1 MSSPTIPG
9 HPDSS
14 GLGQDPPGTGA
25 GALRGT
31 RVLDLSRVL
40 AGPFAGQMLA
50 DHGAAVVKVES
61 PAGDQTRTWGPPFLP
76 DGGSAYFEGLNRSK
90 SNICLDLKNEQA
102 RVVLLKLI
110 AESDVVIENFRHG
123 TMDAWG
129 LGYESVLAERF
140 PRLVYCRVSGFGSTG
155 PMAELPGY
163 DAVLQAFGG
172 LMSVNGEP
180 QRDAL
185 RVGVPIVDIVAAN
198 QAFSG
203 ILLALHEVSAS
214 GRGQLVDVS
223 LLDAVVSLLHPHSA
237 TWLASGVTPVRMG
250 AAHPVIA
257 PYQLFATSNGPLFI
271 AATDNRQFARVAEV
285 LGRPELSADPRFAA
299 NSDRV
304 ANLKALQEEMGRL
317 LADRDRDE
325 LARALLAA
333 GIPASP
339 LNDVGAALQSEQVR
353 AREMVVRSGDY
364 TGIGVP
370 IKLGVSG
377 SLAPRPPAGIGAHTE
392 EVLGG
397 AGYTGDEIS
406 RLRGAG
412 AFGKADVR

>member
-1 MSSPTIPG
+1 M
-9 HPDSS
+9 
-14 GLGQDPPGTGA
+14 TGV

-40 AGPFAGQMLA
+40 AGPFAAQMLA
-50 DHGAAVVKVES
+50 DHGAAVIKIES
-61 PAGDQTRTWGPPFLP
+61 PTGDQTRTWGPPFLP
-76 DGGSAYFEGLNRSK
+76 DGGSAYFEGINRNK
-90 SNICLDLKNEQA
+90 SNVCLDLKNEEA
-102 RVVLLKLI
+102 RAVLLKLI
-110 AESDVVIENFRHG
+110 SESDVVIENFRFG
-123 TMDAWG
+123 TMDTWG
-129 LGYESVLAERF
+129 LGYESVLAELF
-140 PRLVYCRVSGFGSTG
+140 PRLVYCRISGFGSTG

-172 LMSVNGEP
+172 LMSINGEP

-223 LLDAVVSLLHPHSA
+223 LLDAVISLLHPHSA
-237 TWLASGVTPVRMG
+237 TWLASGAIPARTG

-271 AATDNRQFARVAEV
+271 AATNNRQFAQVAQV
-285 LGRPELSADPRFAA
+285 LGHPELSTDPRFAE

-304 ANLKALQEEMGRL
+304 ENLKALQDEMGRV
-317 LADRDRDE
+317 LAQWDRDE
-325 LARALLAA
+325 LAHALLAA

-339 LNDVGAALQSEQVR
+339 LNDVGRALQSEQVL
-353 AREMVVRSGDY
+353 ARKMVVRSGGY

-392 EVLGG
+392 EVLGS
-397 AGYTGDEIS
+397 AGYTEDQIF
-406 RLRGAG
+406 RLREGG
-412 AFGKADVR
+412 AFGKADL